1 MEDRTTRLINE
12 AQEGSKEAAGTLI
25 EENAGLIWS
34 VVRKFSGRGY
44 ELDDLY
50 QIGAMGL
57 LKCIQKFDMSFG
69 VKFSTYAI
77 PMIMGEIKRFL
88 RDDGLIKVSRPLKEL
103 AIKAKYIQEDLI
115 KKTGEPPTISEIAA
129 TLDVSRE
136 DLVMALEAGKE
147 VESLYQT
154 IYQGD
159 GSPIYLIDKLDMAEG
174 NSPEIVDIIALKEIL
189 TKLSPKERRIIMLRY
204 FEEKTQME
212 IAREIGVSQVQVSRI
227 EKRIIEN
234 LRESLLE
241 AE

>member
-1 MEDRTTRLINE
+1 MNHTMELIKK
-12 AQEGSKEAAGTLI
+12 AQEGDKNASGKLI

-57 LKCIQKFDMSFG
+57 LKCIQKFDQSFE
-69 VKFSTYAI
+69 VKFSTYAV

-103 AIKAKYIQEDLI
+103 SIKAKYIQEDWI
-115 KKTGEPPTISEIAA
+115 KKNGEPPTITEIAKI
-129 TLDVSRE
+129 LDVTRE
-136 DLVMALEAGKE
+136 DLIMALEAGKD

-159 GSPIYLIDKLDMAEG
+159 GSPIYLIDKLDMTEG
-174 NSPEIVDIIALKEIL
+174 SAPEIVDIIALKEIL
-189 TKLSPKERRIIMLRY
+189 GKLSPKERRIIMLRY

-212 IAREIGVSQVQVSRI
+212 IAKEIGVSQVQVSRI
-227 EKRIIEN
+227 EKKIIQSIREN
-234 LRESLLE
+234 LLE